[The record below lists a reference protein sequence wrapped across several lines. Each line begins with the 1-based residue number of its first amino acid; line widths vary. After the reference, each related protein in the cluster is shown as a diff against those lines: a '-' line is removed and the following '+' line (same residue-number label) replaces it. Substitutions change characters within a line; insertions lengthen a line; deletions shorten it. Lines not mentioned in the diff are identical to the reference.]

1 MIYEYI
7 KNMHDIAMFVPNL
20 SREKEHEKSI
30 LSFILD
36 DLGTLIQI
44 FSSNDVVIFVHD
56 VVVDFFSWAWTT
68 ELELTKF

>member
-1 MIYEYI
+1 MNTSKICMILQC
-7 KNMHDIAMFVPNL
+7 L
-20 SREKEHEKSI
+20 SRICPKKKSVI